1 MFWKKNPNYWGEA
14 TNVDKFIIKIQ
25 PDANT
30 QMMTLSGGDIDV
42 AMNMTDDTMS
52 ELEGAENI
60 SIINGAT
67 KTVGFVMMNMD
78 EAYGGPVS
86 NPPGS
91 ECHPQGPGLH
101 RYPDYLREAAPSLL
115 MISSR
120 WDSWE
125 ARARPADYTNLEEAK
140 ALLAE
145 AGYPDG
151 FDVDLTVTDLD
162 MEGILLTDLAQ
173 KIKDD
178 LSQVGINVN
187 IVSQPWAAGYTA
199 MLYRDPEPWALRLCT
214 GEPL

>member
-1 MFWKKNPNYWGEA
+1 MFWKRIPNYWGEA

-86 NPPGS
+86 NPQVQNAS
-91 ECHPQGPGLH
+91 PQGPGLY
-101 RYPDYLREAAPSLL
+101 RYPDYLRKRHASLR

-125 ARARPADYTNLEEAK
+125 ARARG
-140 ALLAE
+140 LLTIQIWRKQRHCWQRQ
-145 AGYPDG
+145 D
-151 FDVDLTVTDLD
+151 TRTDL
-162 MEGILLTDLAQ
+162 MWT
-173 KIKDD
+173 
-178 LSQVGINVN
+178 
-187 IVSQPWAAGYTA
+187 
-199 MLYRDPEPWALRLCT
+199 
-214 GEPL
+214 